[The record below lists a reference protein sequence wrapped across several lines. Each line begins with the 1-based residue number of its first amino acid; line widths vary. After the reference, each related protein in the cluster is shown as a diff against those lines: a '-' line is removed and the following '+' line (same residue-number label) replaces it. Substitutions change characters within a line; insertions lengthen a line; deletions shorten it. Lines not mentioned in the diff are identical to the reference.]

1 MEETQ
6 CLNLTEKHKIKK
18 RVRDFFDSWVFADY
32 KELERTIAPDRFM
45 EIEIIIKDND
55 IISEKVN
62 EFSKEE
68 FIDYCRELFTRR
80 DYLKFQTNNEE
91 IFKKGEKYI
100 FTADIL
106 IELRE
111 KESGQVNSY
120 GNAKATLELDKLD
133 GNWYI
138 SEFENMITI

>member
-1 MEETQ
+1 MKVTQ
-6 CLNLTEKHKIKK
+6 HLNLDEKHKIKE

-32 KELERTIAPDRFM
+32 KELDRTITPGKFV
-45 EIEIIIKDND
+45 EIEIIIKDDD
-55 IISEKVN
+55 IISEKIN
-62 EFSKEE
+62 EFNKEE
-68 FIDYCRELFTRR
+68 FIDYCRDLFTRR

-106 IELRE
+106 IEVRE

>member
-6 CLNLTEKHKIKK
+6 CLNLTEKHKIKE
-18 RVRDFFDSWVFADY
+18 RVRDFFDSLVFADY
-32 KELERTIAPDRFM
+32 KELERTITPNRFT

-55 IISEKVN
+55 IISEEIN

-68 FIDYCRELFTRR
+68 FIDFCKELFRRR
-80 DYLKFQTNNEE
+80 DYIMFQTNNEE

-106 IELRE
+106 IEVKD
-111 KESGQVNSY
+111 KENEQINSY
-120 GNAKATLELDKLD
+120 GNAKTTLELDKLNGD
-133 GNWYI
+133 WYI